1 MFNFLTPE
9 FFSALVLIIAVIGL
23 VLAAIRIRNDFRRG
37 PRWPDNPPTTSKEP
51 VSRDNLEELKHD

>member
-37 PRWPDNPPTTSKEP
+37 PRWPDNPPTNSTEP